1 MKITEFFLKHKKLTH
16 LSMILIILAGAFS
29 IVSLPRQD
37 SPNVNFN
44 ILSIKTFYPGASPE
58 DVEINVTDL
67 IEDEL
72 ERVDGIEELT
82 SFSIEGMSAIFIQ
95 LDPDASDA
103 DQIKNDIKA
112 AVDRVSNLPKEVDNR
127 PTIEDMKSTDF
138 PVLEV
143 AIIGLNADEGMLRK
157 IAKDMESDIKALG
170 NVGVVQKIGY
180 RKKEIKIL
188 CDNEKMTEKYIS
200 FGEILNAIGSRNVK
214 LSGGTLE
221 SFVDEKKIVTFSEFD
236 PPVSVSDVIVR
247 SNFSG
252 KHIKVSDIATVEE
265 GYEKEYIK
273 IRTNGKPSINLL
285 IKRRGTTDIID
296 LSDKIDTVVKKYQ
309 KTYKSQGIDIVKVV
323 DFSHY
328 TKSLLNI
335 VTSNALMGFI
345 LVLLALFIFL
355 NFYTALWVAFGIPM
369 SILTAYMF
377 FPLFDITTN
386 QITLITIIMVL
397 GMLVD
402 DAIVI
407 AENINR
413 HKEEGMETYLATI
426 TGSKEVFLPVL
437 ATVLTTILCFI
448 PIYFMK
454 GIIGKFIYAIPTVV
468 ILTLLASLLESIT
481 YLPVHLS
488 MHKKTGSNT
497 NETLLNNLKNRYE
510 VVLKFF
516 LKFKKSTLTGFLAI
530 FLLSSIIF
538 GIFGKFELFPTND
551 FDLFYVIM
559 ETPQGNSLVETS
571 NKVSQIEKIISQI
584 PSELMVSF
592 KTIVGDHRT
601 DEAASS
607 PAMHENWAVSTIYLK
622 PAGQRNT
629 RSEYIIKDLTNKLK
643 PIEGFDKIVVR
654 AVKDGPPVGKP
665 INIRLVS
672 DDYKLSKIFEEKII
686 SFLNHQKGVYDID
699 SSDMLGK
706 KEIRLKLDHDL
717 MAKVGV
723 TALKLAETIRVAY
736 DGKVATT
743 IRRDGEEI
751 DFRVNLLENQRGD
764 PDYLK
769 ELQILNNQNQLIKV
783 GSFVEFE
790 ESRTNQTIRHY
801 NGKKSINIAA
811 EVDAKIITSQAINK
825 IIRSKFEQE
834 ISETPGVT
842 IVFGGEEKETME
854 SFDNFLMAFVMA
866 ILLIYF
872 ILILL
877 LDSFLQ
883 PLLIMIAIPFG
894 LVGVLLA
901 FLIHGLPMSFIGLI
915 GTLGMV
921 GVVVNDSLVMVT
933 HFNALKI
940 DNKKMDTALLLK
952 GATTRLRPVLLT
964 TITTVLGLLP
974 TAYGW
979 GGYEPFLVPMVLA
992 MSWGLALA
1000 TIVTLILVPVLY
1012 SFTIKEH

>member
-1 MKITEFFLKHKKLTH
+1 
-16 LSMILIILAGAFS
+16 
-29 IVSLPRQD
+29 
-37 SPNVNFN
+37 
-44 ILSIKTFYPGASPE
+44 
-58 DVEINVTDL
+58 
-67 IEDEL
+67 
-72 ERVDGIEELT
+72 
-82 SFSIEGMSAIFIQ
+82 
-95 LDPDASDA
+95 
-103 DQIKNDIKA
+103 
-112 AVDRVSNLPKEVDNR
+112 
-127 PTIEDMKSTDF
+127 
-138 PVLEV
+138 
-143 AIIGLNADEGMLRK
+143 
-157 IAKDMESDIKALG
+157 
-170 NVGVVQKIGY
+170 
-180 RKKEIKIL
+180 
-188 CDNEKMTEKYIS
+188 
-200 FGEILNAIGSRNVK
+200 
-214 LSGGTLE
+214 
-221 SFVDEKKIVTFSEFD
+221 
-236 PPVSVSDVIVR
+236 
-247 SNFSG
+247 
-252 KHIKVSDIATVEE
+252 
-265 GYEKEYIK
+265 
-273 IRTNGKPSINLL
+273 
-285 IKRRGTTDIID
+285 
-296 LSDKIDTVVKKYQ
+296 
-309 KTYKSQGIDIVKVV
+309 
-323 DFSHY
+323 
-328 TKSLLNI
+328 
-335 VTSNALMGFI
+335 
-345 LVLLALFIFL
+345 
-355 NFYTALWVAFGIPM
+355 
-369 SILTAYMF
+369 
-377 FPLFDITTN
+377 
-386 QITLITIIMVL
+386 
-397 GMLVD
+397 
-402 DAIVI
+402 
-407 AENINR
+407 
-413 HKEEGMETYLATI
+413 
-426 TGSKEVFLPVL
+426 
-437 ATVLTTILCFI
+437 
-448 PIYFMK
+448 MK

-497 NETLLNNLKNRYE
+497 NEKLLNKLKNRYE
-510 VVLKFF
+510 VVLKIF
-516 LKFKKSTLTGFLAI
+516 LKFRKATLAGFLAI
-530 FLLSSIIF
+530 FLLSSIVF

-559 ETPQGNSLVETS
+559 ETPQGHSLVETS
-571 NKVSQIEKIISQI
+571 NKVSQVEKIISQI
-584 PSELMVSF
+584 PNELMVSF

-622 PAGQRNT
+622 PAGQRKT
-629 RSEYIIKDLTNKLK
+629 RSEVIIKDLTNKLK

-686 SFLNHQKGVYDID
+686 TFLSHQKGVFDID

-706 KEIRLKLDHDL
+706 KEIRLKLNHDL

-743 IRRDGEEI
+743 IRKDGEEI
-751 DFRVNLLENQRGD
+751 DFRVNLLENQRGN

-783 GSFVEFE
+783 GTFVDFE
-790 ESRTNQTIRHY
+790 ESRTIQTIRHY

-811 EVDAKIITSQAINK
+811 EVNSKIITSQTINK
-825 IIRSKFEQE
+825 MIKEKFEQE
-834 ISETPGVT
+834 ISKTPGVT
-842 IVFGGEEKETME
+842 MVFGGEEKETME

-866 ILLIYF
+866 ILMIYF

-894 LVGVLLA
+894 LVGVLMA

-933 HFNALKI
+933 HLNALKI
-940 DNKKMDTALLLK
+940 ENKKMDTTLLLK

-974 TAYGW
+974 TTYGW

-1012 SFTIKEH
+1012 SFTIKED

>member
-1 MKITEFFLKHKKLTH
+1 
-16 LSMILIILAGAFS
+16 
-29 IVSLPRQD
+29 
-37 SPNVNFN
+37 
-44 ILSIKTFYPGASPE
+44 
-58 DVEINVTDL
+58 
-67 IEDEL
+67 
-72 ERVDGIEELT
+72 
-82 SFSIEGMSAIFIQ
+82 
-95 LDPDASDA
+95 
-103 DQIKNDIKA
+103 
-112 AVDRVSNLPKEVDNR
+112 
-127 PTIEDMKSTDF
+127 
-138 PVLEV
+138 
-143 AIIGLNADEGMLRK
+143 
-157 IAKDMESDIKALG
+157 
-170 NVGVVQKIGY
+170 
-180 RKKEIKIL
+180 
-188 CDNEKMTEKYIS
+188 
-200 FGEILNAIGSRNVK
+200 
-214 LSGGTLE
+214 
-221 SFVDEKKIVTFSEFD
+221 
-236 PPVSVSDVIVR
+236 
-247 SNFSG
+247 
-252 KHIKVSDIATVEE
+252 
-265 GYEKEYIK
+265 
-273 IRTNGKPSINLL
+273 
-285 IKRRGTTDIID
+285 
-296 LSDKIDTVVKKYQ
+296 
-309 KTYKSQGIDIVKVV
+309 
-323 DFSHY
+323 
-328 TKSLLNI
+328 
-335 VTSNALMGFI
+335 
-345 LVLLALFIFL
+345 
-355 NFYTALWVAFGIPM
+355 
-369 SILTAYMF
+369 
-377 FPLFDITTN
+377 
-386 QITLITIIMVL
+386 
-397 GMLVD
+397 
-402 DAIVI
+402 
-407 AENINR
+407 
-413 HKEEGMETYLATI
+413 
-426 TGSKEVFLPVL
+426 
-437 ATVLTTILCFI
+437 
-448 PIYFMK
+448 MK

-497 NETLLNNLKNRYE
+497 NEKLLNKLKNRYE
-510 VVLKFF
+510 VILKIF
-516 LKFKKSTLTGFLAI
+516 LKFRKATLAGFLAI
-530 FLLSSIIF
+530 FLLSSIVF

-559 ETPQGNSLVETS
+559 ETPQGHSLIETS

-584 PSELMVSF
+584 PNELMISF

-629 RSEYIIKDLTNKLK
+629 RSEVIIKDLTNKLK
-643 PIEGFDKIVVR
+643 PIKGFDKIVVR

-672 DDYKLSKIFEEKII
+672 DDNKLSKIFEEKII
-686 SFLNHQKGVYDID
+686 TFLTNQKGVYDID

-706 KEIRLKLDHDL
+706 KEIRLKLDHYL

-743 IRRDGEEI
+743 IRKDGEEI
-751 DFRVNLLENQRGD
+751 DFRVNLLENQRGN

-783 GSFVEFE
+783 GTFVDFE

-811 EVDAKIITSQAINK
+811 EVDAKIITSQTINK
-825 IIRSKFEQE
+825 MIKEKFEQQ

-842 IVFGGEEKETME
+842 MVFGGEEKETME

-866 ILLIYF
+866 ILMIYF

-940 DNKKMDTALLLK
+940 ENKNMNSTLLLK

-1012 SFTIKEH
+1012 SFTIKES